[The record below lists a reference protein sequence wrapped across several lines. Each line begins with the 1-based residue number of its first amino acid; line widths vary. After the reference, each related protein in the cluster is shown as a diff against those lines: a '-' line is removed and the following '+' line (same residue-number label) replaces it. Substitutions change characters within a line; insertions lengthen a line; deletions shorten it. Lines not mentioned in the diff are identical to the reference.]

1 VQTAESGTIRPGTPL
16 ASRRTIVGKR
26 KHTKRGHHYETMA
39 VGFQILKSP
48 LAVTYSAAAEHY
60 TENDPPLDLPKGS
73 DALAAGKLEQATGR
87 D

>member
-1 VQTAESGTIRPGTPL
+1 
-16 ASRRTIVGKR
+16 VGKR

-60 TENDPPLDLPKGS
+60 TEHDPPLDLPEGS
-73 DALAAGKLEQATGR
+73 DALAAGKLEQASGR

>member
-1 VQTAESGTIRPGTPL
+1 
-16 ASRRTIVGKR
+16 VGKR

-60 TENDPPLDLPKGS
+60 TENDPPLDLPLDLPEGS
-73 DALAAGKLEQATGR
+73 DALAAGKLEQASGR